1 MRNILLMSYGDLN
14 INFESFEKVQANLN
28 DYKITININGQT
40 LLEYDKNRE
49 RIKKLF
55 SETSRVM
62 TTLNPDDLAEISG
75 EQTVGLVYIN
85 GVFNSDGEVNIFNLV
100 YDLFV
105 CDFEI

>member
-1 MRNILLMSYGDLN
+1 MSYGDLN

-62 TTLNPDDLAEISG
+62 TTLNPDDLA
-75 EQTVGLVYIN
+75 
-85 GVFNSDGEVNIFNLV
+85 
-100 YDLFV
+100 
-105 CDFEI
+105 

>member
-1 MRNILLMSYGDLN
+1 MSYGDLN

-75 EQTVGLVYIN
+75 EQTVGLVYIH